1 MDTLIGK
8 DTATQQELEAVL
20 KEASEAKISKDDDK
34 RKQIQAKLDE
44 VVNTLANSSPLL
56 GQLTTNVA

>member
-44 VVNTLANSSPLL
+44 VVNTLTNSSPLL

>member
-34 RKQIQAKLDE
+34 RKQIQVKLDK
-44 VVNTLANSSPLL
+44 VNLKQVKLWYRNCCSAS
-56 GQLTTNVA
+56 

>member
-34 RKQIQAKLDE
+34 RKQIQAKLDK
-44 VVNTLANSSPLL
+44 VVNPLANSGPLL

>member
-34 RKQIQAKLDE
+34 RKQIQAKLDK
-44 VVNTLANSSPLL
+44 VHLKKVKS
-56 GQLTTNVA
+56 